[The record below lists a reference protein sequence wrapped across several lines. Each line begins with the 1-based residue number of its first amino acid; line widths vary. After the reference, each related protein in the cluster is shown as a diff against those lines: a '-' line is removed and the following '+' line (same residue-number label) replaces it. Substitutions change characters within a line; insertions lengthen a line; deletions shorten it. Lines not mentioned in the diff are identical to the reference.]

1 MKNRFLLLFGF
12 LIFNSVFSQQIIGS
26 WKGEL
31 EIQGTKLPLI
41 INIKHENNVYSS
53 TLDSPLQGAEGIPL
67 DQTSFI
73 NNELSFEN
81 AAMNAKFKGILKD
94 SAIIGTFY
102 QNGLTLP
109 LILKPFDKAKNKDET
124 PELLKLADIGE
135 SLKKIDYFLSYLE
148 NNNAE
153 AGEISLFKNGKEI
166 YNRNFGQ
173 KNLPEFKKTNETFQ
187 IGSITKTMTAV
198 MIFNLIDHKK
208 LNLSDKLSQF
218 FPQIP
223 EADKITISQM
233 LNHSSGLG
241 DYIQGKTEPRWL
253 EKKTADQAIIN
264 RIIEQ
269 GLQFE
274 PGKSQQYSNSGYY
287 LLTKILEKVTQKSYE
302 ENLDQYIIKPLQI
315 KQFYTASKKP
325 HDVYKPFSYDKKWIP
340 VTDFYFSNI
349 VGVGDIATTPFNLNL
364 IINAI
369 FDRKIVSET
378 SLESMMPDDKR
389 FGKGLAIVPF
399 HNKIFVG
406 HSGGTYGTNSLMI
419 YNGEDDISVSYSL
432 NADRIGIA
440 GNEFVIAILSFLYG
454 KDYELPK
461 IN

>member
-1 MKNRFLLLFGF
+1 
-12 LIFNSVFSQQIIGS
+12 
-26 WKGEL
+26 
-31 EIQGTKLPLI
+31 
-41 INIKHENNVYSS
+41 
-53 TLDSPLQGAEGIPL
+53 
-67 DQTSFI
+67 
-73 NNELSFEN
+73 
-81 AAMNAKFKGILKD
+81 
-94 SAIIGTFY
+94 
-102 QNGLTLP
+102 
-109 LILKPFDKAKNKDET
+109 
-124 PELLKLADIGE
+124 
-135 SLKKIDYFLSYLE
+135 
-148 NNNAE
+148 
-153 AGEISLFKNGKEI
+153 
-166 YNRNFGQ
+166 
-173 KNLPEFKKTNETFQ
+173 
-187 IGSITKTMTAV
+187 
-198 MIFNLIDHKK
+198 
-208 LNLSDKLSQF
+208 
-218 FPQIP
+218 
-223 EADKITISQM
+223 M

-325 HDVYKPFSYDKKWIP
+325 RNVYKPFSYDKKWIP
-340 VTDFYFSNI
+340 VTDFDFSNI
-349 VGVGDIATTPFNLNL
+349 VGVGDIATTPYNLNL

-461 IN
+461 MN